1 MIEFRRGDSFFFKFF
16 RRYPNEE
23 KIMTKSLKMWFT
35 VKENAN
41 SKKILIQKTLDD
53 GITFT
58 EDGYYHIKIKP
69 LDSKSL
75 KYKKYVY
82 DIQVEN
88 NGIVSTIAFDKLKI
102 NPEVTYEG
110 GEE

>member
-1 MIEFRRGDSFFFKFF
+1 MLEFRRGDSFFFKFY
-16 RRYPNEE
+16 RRYLSGE
-23 KIMTKSLKMWFT
+23 KIMTKALKMWFT

-41 SKKILIQKTLDD
+41 SKKILIQKILDD

-58 EDGYYHIKIKP
+58 DDGYYHVEIKP
-69 LDSKSL
+69 LDSKPL

-88 NGIVSTIAFDKLKI
+88 DGIVNTIILDKVKI
-102 NPEVTYEG
+102 NQEVTYEG